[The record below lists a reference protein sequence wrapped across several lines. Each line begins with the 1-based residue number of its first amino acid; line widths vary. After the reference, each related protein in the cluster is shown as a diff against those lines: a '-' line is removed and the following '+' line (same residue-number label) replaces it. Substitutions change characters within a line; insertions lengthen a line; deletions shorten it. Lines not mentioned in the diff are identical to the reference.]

1 MTASELNPQ
10 TMLQHLFM
18 SCRKMQLHLTAYS
31 AATATREMV
40 SDDDVPDE
48 DCYEYEKDRAM
59 TDEMLLISKELVE
72 RIEQHRATYYPGLPA
87 FEQLTVNTTPD
98 WEGGTPRLH
107 NNNEM
112 IHWNLIGYHIG
123 MSYAE
128 TLTAD
133 TPAGADAQKLVEMVD
148 MLVELN
154 REHGEECVRYGDI
167 DGATCYIAVKGMDEI
182 NPIYTDLLNE
192 RESRN

>member
-1 MTASELNPQ
+1 MQTQPTDTAMSATELTPE

-48 DCYEYEKDRAM
+48 DCYEYEKDRSM

-72 RIEQHRATYYPGLPA
+72 RLEQHRATYYPGLPA

-107 NNNEM
+107 NNNEPFCDCDF
-112 IHWNLIGYHIG
+112 LQ
-123 MSYAE
+123 
-128 TLTAD
+128 L
-133 TPAGADAQKLVEMVD
+133 
-148 MLVELN
+148 
-154 REHGEECVRYGDI
+154 RCVVYKQLMKI
-167 DGATCYIAVKGMDEI
+167 DSIF
-182 NPIYTDLLNE
+182 
-192 RESRN
+192 